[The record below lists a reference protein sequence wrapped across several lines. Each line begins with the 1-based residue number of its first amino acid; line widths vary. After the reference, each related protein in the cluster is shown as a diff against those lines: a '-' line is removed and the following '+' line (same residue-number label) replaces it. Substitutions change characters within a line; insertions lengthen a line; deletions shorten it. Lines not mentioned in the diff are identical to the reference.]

1 MAVATEVAKEFL
13 ESVKGGGL
21 VLVIWGFPK
30 IVVVGFPPKSSNK
43 R

>member
-30 IVVVGFPPKSSNK
+30 IVGFPPKSSIK
-43 R
+43 K